1 MKFFLISIF
10 IILILKIYICDE
22 VKGHKFVIA
31 NISTKYPEEGEQ
43 NYFYDHYID
52 NYLFLKIK
60 LGSDEQNIEMKFE
73 LNNYETYI
81 VKEDFVNKTEFTPF
95 YTNTSTT
102 FKTLKR
108 FYSQKSEFTKAMNA
122 KKKYP
127 FIYNS
132 INSLTAQKRE
142 ENEDNISVDEYIS
155 FFDDELSDSKTKEG
169 QKKLFSVFCDDN
181 PNSFSW
187 TKFALTAREL
197 GDNEMANKLLKL
209 IEQSKVYIKDI
220 NFKEFASILN
230 EDYKKEMRNRD
241 DSEDYGKKESYSVR

>member
-1 MKFFLISIF
+1 MS
-10 IILILKIYICDE
+10 
-22 VKGHKFVIA
+22 
-31 NISTKYPEEGEQ
+31 
-43 NYFYDHYID
+43 
-52 NYLFLKIK
+52 KIK
-60 LGSDEQNIEMKFE
+60 NNILQIKSEIRNGFKVLE
-73 LNNYETYI
+73 PGNNGKVEIKKLN
-81 VKEDFVNKTEFTPF
+81 
-95 YTNTSTT
+95 
-102 FKTLKR
+102 
-108 FYSQKSEFTKAMNA
+108 EFTKAMNT

-169 QKKLFSVFCDDN
+169 QKNLFSVFCDDN

-241 DSEDYGKKESYSVR
+241 DSEDYGKKESYKERKKRWKKMKIWLLYHLEKMRR

>member
-1 MKFFLISIF
+1 MS
-10 IILILKIYICDE
+10 
-22 VKGHKFVIA
+22 
-31 NISTKYPEEGEQ
+31 
-43 NYFYDHYID
+43 
-52 NYLFLKIK
+52 KIK
-60 LGSDEQNIEMKFE
+60 NNI
-73 LNNYETYI
+73 LQI
-81 VKEDFVNKTEFTPF
+81 KTEIRNGFEAFEPGNNGRVETKKISDF
-95 YTNTSTT
+95 N
-102 FKTLKR
+102 
-108 FYSQKSEFTKAMNA
+108 KAMNA

-142 ENEDNISVDEYIS
+142 ENEDDISVDEYIS

-169 QKKLFSVFCDDN
+169 QKNLFSVFCDDN

-230 EDYKKEMRNRD
+230 EDYKKEMRNRN
-241 DSEDYGKKESYSVR
+241 DSEDYGEKESYKERKKKKKKVEEDEDMVTISSGKNEEIRNEDGEKSSKRYHRRYRDSKNKNDNNENGNGNGNGNKVYSKYRKKH